1 MPNAK
6 PKRPLNSEPSI
17 SPDLHPALRFAEDGA
32 GAVRQVTVHEAKTK
46 LSQLLKAV
54 ENGETVVIARGAT
67 PVARLVGIAA
77 KPRRQFG
84 RYRGLF
90 EVGPAFFEPLP
101 EDELRAWEGG

>member
-1 MPNAK
+1 MPNSKAK
-6 PKRPLNSEPSI
+6 RLSTSEPSI
-17 SPDLHPALRFAEDGA
+17 SPDLLDPTVRVAQDPPSV
-32 GAVRQVTVHEAKTK
+32 VRQVTVHEAKTK

-67 PVARLVGIAA
+67 PIARLVGIAP

-84 RYRGLF
+84 RYKGLF

-101 EDELRAWEGG
+101 EDELR